1 MLGYYL
7 TPAKAKNFVLL
18 AGSLVFYTCGEPWY
32 VLLLVMSVLLNFYSA
47 KMIDRIK
54 VQGDRRAVFLMTL
67 FVDVGIL
74 AFFKLSPFMQKW
86 MGGEIALPLGI
97 SFYTFQILSYLIDVY
112 RREIPAEK
120 SLVSFATYAAMF
132 PQISSGPIVYYS
144 EISGALH
151 GRRVTLKDLD
161 SGMKTFVYGLGM
173 KILVADRLA
182 ILWHE
187 LQTTGFVSIST
198 PLAWLGAFSYSM
210 QLYFDFYG
218 YSLMAV
224 GLGRMLGFKLPQN
237 FNMPYMAKSIREF
250 YRRWHM
256 TLGRWFR
263 KYIYIPL
270 GGSRRGLAVTL
281 QNLLI
286 VWLLTSFWH
295 GAGAHFFFWGLGLCL
310 FIMLERI
317 MDMGGV
323 LDRSKVFGHL
333 YVLFVVP
340 LTWVCFAIPDL
351 GDLRIYFGRL
361 FGFVAGVNVKTG
373 DFLQALQNYG
383 LYLLVGVLLC
393 TPLPKKLFERFKNNF
408 FGMVILAILFW
419 MCVDRIYSAGNN
431 PFMYLRF

>member
-1 MLGYYL
+1 M
-7 TPAKAKNFVLL
+7 
-18 AGSLVFYTCGEPWY
+18 
-32 VLLLVMSVLLNFYSA
+32 
-47 KMIDRIK
+47 
-54 VQGDRRAVFLMTL
+54 
-67 FVDVGIL
+67 
-74 AFFKLSPFMQKW
+74 
-86 MGGEIALPLGI
+86 
-97 SFYTFQILSYLIDVY
+97 
-112 RREIPAEK
+112 
-120 SLVSFATYAAMF
+120 
-132 PQISSGPIVYYS
+132 
-144 EISGALH
+144 
-151 GRRVTLKDLD
+151 
-161 SGMKTFVYGLGM
+161 
-173 KILVADRLA
+173 
-182 ILWHE
+182 
-187 LQTTGFVSIST
+187 SIST

-256 TLGRWFR
+256 TLGRWFQ

-281 QNLLI
+281 RNLLI

-351 GDLRIYFGRL
+351 GDLRTYFGRL
-361 FGFVAGVNVKTG
+361 FGFVAGVNVKAG

>member
-1 MLGYYL
+1 MLVYYL

-32 VLLLVMSVLLNFYSA
+32 ILLLVMSVLLNFFSA
-47 KMIDRIK
+47 KMIDRAK
-54 VQGDRRAVFLMTL
+54 GQGDRRAVFFVTL
-67 FVDVGIL
+67 LIDVGIL
-74 AFFKLSPFMQKW
+74 LFFKLSPLMQKW
-86 MGGEIALPLGI
+86 LGGEIALPLGI

-112 RREIPAEK
+112 RKEIPAEK
-120 SLVSFATYAAMF
+120 SLVSFAAYAAMF

-144 EISGALH
+144 EVSGALH
-151 GRRVTLKDLD
+151 GRKVTLKDLD
-161 SGMKTFVYGLGM
+161 SGLKTFVYGLCM

-210 QLYFDFYG
+210 QLYFDFCG

-256 TLGRWFR
+256 TLGRWFQ

-270 GGSRRGLAVTL
+270 GGSRRGLAMTL
-281 QNLLI
+281 RNLLI

-295 GAGAHFFFWGLGLCL
+295 GAGTHFFFWGLGLCL

-323 LDRSKVFGHL
+323 LSRSKVFGHL

-340 LTWVCFAIPDL
+340 LTWVCFAIADL
-351 GDLRIYFGRL
+351 GDLRTYFGRL
-361 FGFVAGVNVKTG
+361 FGFVSGVNVKAG
-373 DFLQALQNYG
+373 DFVQALQNYG
-383 LYLLVGVLLC
+383 LYLAVGVLLC

>member
-54 VQGDRRAVFLMTL
+54 EQGDRRAVFLVTL
-67 FVDVGIL
+67 FVDVGLL

-86 MGGEIALPLGI
+86 LGGEIALPLGI

-120 SLVSFATYAAMF
+120 SLISFATYAAMF

-161 SGMKTFVYGLGM
+161 NGLKTFVYGLGM

-281 QNLLI
+281 RNLLI

-295 GAGAHFFFWGLGLCL
+295 GAGTHFFFWGLGLCL

-351 GDLRIYFGRL
+351 GDLRTYFGRL
-361 FGFVAGVNVKTG
+361 FGFVAGVNVKAG

>member
-54 VQGDRRAVFLMTL
+54 EQGDRRAVFLMTF
-67 FVDVGIL
+67 FVDVGLL

-86 MGGEIALPLGI
+86 LGGEIALPLGI

-120 SLVSFATYAAMF
+120 SLISFATYAAMF

-161 SGMKTFVYGLGM
+161 NGLKTFVYGLGM

-256 TLGRWFR
+256 TLGRWFQ

-281 QNLLI
+281 RNLLI

-295 GAGAHFFFWGLGLCL
+295 GAGTHFFFWGLGLCL

-351 GDLRIYFGRL
+351 GDLRTYFGRL
-361 FGFVAGVNVKTG
+361 FGFVAGVNVKAG